1 MDSIVQNQAFLGL
14 LSDRLKER
22 LRNKLREELDGLLVC
37 TRSWEAWSYYG
48 TMSEDDF
55 ESIAYDDKFIE
66 ELANSILLTL
76 ANNAPAAGT
85 DMAF

>member
-1 MDSIVQNQAFLGL
+1 MDQVVQNQAFLSL

-22 LRNKLREELDGLLVC
+22 LRNKLREELNDVLIC
-37 TRSWEAWSYYG
+37 TRSWEAWSYG

-55 ESIAYDDKFIE
+55 ESVAYNDRFIE